1 MAYSIISESSL
12 ADVEARWYPEIQHHA
27 PNVPRLL
34 VGLKSDLR
42 ASSSPLVNQ
51 ISRQTGEEMAALT
64 GCAAYRECSALT
76 QDNLA
81 ETFGTAMDLA
91 MGLDPDESEPLFE
104 RRQMPIDRERLL
116 NQRRTMTRPRG
127 GGG

>member
-1 MAYSIISESSL
+1 M
-12 ADVEARWYPEIQHHA
+12 
-27 PNVPRLL
+27 
-34 VGLKSDLR
+34 
-42 ASSSPLVNQ
+42 
-51 ISRQTGEEMAALT
+51 T

>member
-1 MAYSIISESSL
+1 M
-12 ADVEARWYPEIQHHA
+12 
-27 PNVPRLL
+27 
-34 VGLKSDLR
+34 
-42 ASSSPLVNQ
+42 NQ

-104 RRQMPIDRERLL
+104 RRQCVDRERLL